1 MFGFR
6 VESRVVDMLNKA
18 KDKDKIYF
26 KALVFFLVGLIIIAI
41 TSYIYQENSAMVIIL
56 IIPRIAGVVSALYGI
71 YIAYRKWA
79 GV

>member
-1 MFGFR
+1 
-6 VESRVVDMLNKA
+6 MLNET
-18 KDKDKIYF
+18 KDKDKVYL